1 MPEPISRRVLDAA
14 LASYYGPDLSL
25 FIEGVAIND
34 IAVCNLSDTDASGT
48 TWAHTPPVNVA
59 VAIDPVLGRIA
70 FRDPQSAPPMV
81 HFHYGFSAAMG
92 GGEYP
97 RARTFDAELGPV
109 DTLAS
114 PGPLQA
120 ALDARNGGGVV
131 EVSDSG
137 RFEETPAIALAAGA
151 LFELRAAD
159 KHRPTIVTP
168 GLIDITGGSDAEVT
182 LNGLLVSGNGLRIL
196 SALGDALRKVRLV
209 HCTLVPGLS
218 LGVDGAPLSPN
229 ESSLV
234 IEQTGNPIEIE
245 IDHCILG
252 PIRAPINATV
262 LIRDSIVDANN
273 DLAVAYAA
281 LDGVAAGGTLSII
294 DSTIIG
300 TVHTQLLKLASNSI
314 FFSRTE
320 DDSAPVRSERQQTGC
335 VRFSWLPL
343 NSRVPRRYRCQP
355 DLEIAEEVD
364 AAIKKSSTHTISAS
378 AREAITDAVV
388 VRLVP
393 AFTSLRYADPGYCQ
407 LRQSVPE
414 QIRTGADDEAEM
426 GAFHDLFQPQRES
439 NVRTRLDEYLRFGLE
454 AGIFYQT

>member
-1 MPEPISRRVLDAA
+1 
-14 LASYYGPDLSL
+14 
-25 FIEGVAIND
+25 
-34 IAVCNLSDTDASGT
+34 
-48 TWAHTPPVNVA
+48 VNVA

-70 FRDPQSAPPMV
+70 FRDPQPGPPIV

-109 DTLAS
+109 DTIAS
-114 PGPLQA
+114 PGPLQT
-120 ALDARNGGGVV
+120 ALDARSGGGVV

-137 RFEETPAIALAAGA
+137 RFEETPAIALAPGA
-151 LFELRAAD
+151 RFELRAAD

-168 GLIDITGGSDAEVT
+168 GLVDMTGGSDAEVT
-182 LNGLLVSGNGLRIL
+182 LNGLLIAGNGLRIL

-229 ESSLV
+229 EPSLV

-252 PIRAPINATV
+252 PIRAPMNADV
-262 LIRDSIVDANN
+262 LIRDSIVDANS

-281 LDGVAAGGTLSII
+281 LDGVAAGGTVSII

-300 TVHTQLLKLASNSI
+300 TVHTQLLKLATNSI

-343 NSRVPRRYRCQP
+343 SSRVPRRYRCQP
-355 DLEIAEEVD
+355 DLEIAGEVD
-364 AAIKKSSTHTISAS
+364 AAIRKSSTHTISTA
-378 AREAITDAVV
+378 ARTAITDAVV

-407 LRQSVPE
+407 LRQSVSE
-414 QIRTGADDEAEM
+414 QIRAGADDEAEM